1 MEIKWFWEI
10 LSELFQNEL
19 SNLLFFATSSS
30 RVTLGGFIE
39 LEKTN
44 GKLCRFK
51 LEYDPYVKNRK
62 NFLKSHT
69 CFNRNSFINFKSLY
83 NIPII
88 ILFISIFN
96 FNELT

>member
-1 MEIKWFWEI
+1 MFWEI

-51 LEYDPYVKNRK
+51 LEYTP
-62 NFLKSHT
+62 
-69 CFNRNSFINFKSLY
+69 
-83 NIPII
+83 
-88 ILFISIFN
+88 
-96 FNELT
+96 

>member
-1 MEIKWFWEI
+1 MVIKWFWEI

-51 LEYDPYVKNRK
+51 LEYAPYVKNRK
-62 NFLKSHT
+62 NS
-69 CFNRNSFINFKSLY
+69 FNLILILIGFICLV
-83 NIPII
+83 I
-88 ILFISIFN
+88 
-96 FNELT
+96 

>member
-1 MEIKWFWEI
+1 MVIKWLWEI

-39 LEKTN
+39 LESTN

-51 LEYDPYVKNRK
+51 LEYAP
-62 NFLKSHT
+62 
-69 CFNRNSFINFKSLY
+69 
-83 NIPII
+83 
-88 ILFISIFN
+88 
-96 FNELT
+96 